1 MQVRLHKSISD
12 TDFFLGYGFDICGKA
27 PAEPGIFVCQ
37 ISPNSPAESTLRLN
51 DKILDIDGRDFTKLS
66 VNEAKHILLEQHT
79 QQRLVLEATA
89 GILSN
94 TEVTMNIMLSRI

>member
-1 MQVRLHKSISD
+1 MQVRLNKSMSD
-12 TDFFLGYGFDICGKA
+12 TDFFLGYGFDICDKA
-27 PAEPGIFVCQ
+27 PEPGIFVCK
-37 ISPNSPAESTLRLN
+37 ISPNSPAESTLKLH

-66 VNEAKHILLEQHT
+66 VNEAKHILLEQHA

-94 TEVTMNIMLSRI
+94 TEVTLNIMLSRI